1 MRKRVFYKR
10 GVVISFVR
18 EREREREREKERDCL
33 TCLTKTLDPVSIFE
47 N

>member
-18 EREREREREKERDCL
+18 ERERERERERL
-33 TCLTKTLDPVSIFE
+33 LDMFD
-47 N
+47 